1 MDCSVEVWLTL
12 SLARRGPSVQQTPRN
27 FALPAR
33 VHFRRI
39 MHGQH
44 SAVPYP
50 IRNKPMKRDMQCGPE
65 KIALSLVHRHFAT
78 VFAVFTKLLRY
89 WWAGSKWRIK
99 AAISVFMPGLESCR

>member
-1 MDCSVEVWLTL
+1 
-12 SLARRGPSVQQTPRN
+12 
-27 FALPAR
+27 
-33 VHFRRI
+33 

-99 AAISVFMPGLESCR
+99 AAISVFMPGLSLSPRSGAVFDKYRDKLNYSNGIRSAREMKNK